1 MAAPGHWDSH
11 AAQRWRHFLTWRAIS
26 SRDGQVKKKIPSLT
40 KRNRLRPRFFCIGS
54 IHFWGLCRYLTIG
67 RRNYLSKELAGGEVS
82 MDCISFLGLQKP
94 MELLISIIIIILTII
109 ITDMIYNMCVVFRFD
124 FSNKTRP
131 PEAKNNVI

>member
-1 MAAPGHWDSH
+1 
-11 AAQRWRHFLTWRAIS
+11 
-26 SRDGQVKKKIPSLT
+26 
-40 KRNRLRPRFFCIGS
+40 
-54 IHFWGLCRYLTIG
+54 
-67 RRNYLSKELAGGEVS
+67 